1 MQDIAGNDMTWI
13 LKRPTSATDALVVNE
28 LIGME
33 AVSIDLSDEDDH
45 AFGYRPYPLG
55 AFGAML
61 DVAVNEWDKD
71 HEGHKRPRFL
81 EVGCGPG
88 TKLVLADEVFHLQ
101 TYGFDVSPKYVQAA
115 SDLVGAC
122 GNTAGIWKQDVRAFD
137 EWHNYDIIS
146 LNRPLR
152 DYQDELRLELDV
164 FGEMNIGSILILG
177 NGLSTPDGWVKLA
190 TGVAAAVYKKVC
202 KCYGVEDVLKIDE
215 TVAEATQYVLKCR
228 VCDRSLTI
236 S

>member
-1 MQDIAGNDMTWI
+1 MLDIAGNDMAWI
-13 LKRPTSATDALVVNE
+13 LKRPTRGTDALVVNE

-61 DVAVNEWDKD
+61 DVAVEEWNKD
-71 HEGHKRPRFL
+71 HEGHIRPRFL

-88 TKLVLADEVFHLQ
+88 TKLVLADEVFHLLA
-101 TYGFDVSPKYVQAA
+101 YGFDVSPKYVQAA
-115 SDLVGAC
+115 SELVGARDD
-122 GNTAGIWKQDVRAFD
+122 TAAIWTQDVRAFD
-137 EWHNYDIIS
+137 KWHVYDIIF

-152 DYQDELRLELDV
+152 DYQDELRLELEV
-164 FGEMNIGSILILG
+164 FGQMEVGSILILG
-177 NGLSTPDGWVKLA
+177 NGLSTPDSWVKLA

-202 KCYGVEDVLKIDE
+202 KCHGVEDVLKIDVI
-215 TVAEATQYVLKCR
+215 VAEATHYVLTCKI
-228 VCDRSLTI
+228 CDRSLTI

>member
-1 MQDIAGNDMTWI
+1 MLDIAGNDMTWI
-13 LKRPTSATDALVVNE
+13 LKRPTRATDALVVNE

-45 AFGYRPYPLG
+45 AFGFRPYPLG

-61 DVAVNEWDKD
+61 DVAVAEWKD
-71 HEGHKRPRFL
+71 QHGPAKARFL

-88 TKLVLADEVFHLQ
+88 TKLVLADEVFHLFA
-101 TYGFDVSPKYVQAA
+101 YGFDVSPKYVQAA
-115 SDLVGAC
+115 SDLVGARD
-122 GNTAGIWKQDVRAFD
+122 GTAGIWRQDARSFD
-137 EWHNYDIIS
+137 KWRNYDIIF

-152 DYQDELRLELDV
+152 DYQDELRLELEV
-164 FGEMNIGSILILG
+164 FGQMGVGSILILG

-202 KCYGVEDVLKIDE
+202 KCYGAEDVLEIDKI
-215 TVAEATQYVLKCR
+215 VAEATKYILTCNI
-228 VCDRSLTI
+228 CSRSITI